1 MKKVKIIEKILEKMY
16 CFWVCK
22 KFQYVVIL
30 SFGPCRNTAEG
41 PDMLRD
47 ELEAFWRYL
56 VLGSAF

>member
-47 ELEAFWRYL
+47 ELEAF
-56 VLGSAF
+56 